1 MVEFVTLSW
10 ELEIRVASEITVGS
24 LGISLGSEFCAPSH
38 QSEYFHFEA
47 YINKNSWN
55 DKEMY
60 HLM

>member
-1 MVEFVTLSW
+1 
-10 ELEIRVASEITVGS
+10 VASEITVGS